1 MAKVQRALK
10 ELVNPFE
17 LMSLDQKKEMGLF
30 LFYRR
35 LQVHNSFALSL
46 SFRVFRNYQDVWVID
61 ALSALM

>member
-46 SFRVFRNYQDVWVID
+46 SFRVFRNYQDV
-61 ALSALM
+61 